1 MMILLMA
8 TLAGITGAT
17 VALTI
22 DPLEE
27 ESEL

>member
-8 TLAGITGAT
+8 TLAGITGAA

-27 ESEL
+27 ESE